1 MAPGNSLAELQQALG
16 HGFANPTLLR
26 QAVTHASAAGGAGA
40 ASLERLEFLGDRVLG
55 LALAT
60 MLLREFPAEAP
71 GDLARRH
78 AALASGEALAS
89 VGRSIGLHRHLEIQ
103 PGMARDREA
112 LPISVIEDACE
123 AVIGAVYLDAGHDA
137 ACAVIERFW
146 GPMLPGAPP
155 RDAKTALQE
164 WAQARG
170 LPLPAYRMADREG
183 PDHVPVFTVE
193 ARIEG
198 FPEVEAS
205 AGSKRAAERAAA
217 RLLLDLVDDSRR

>member
-1 MAPGNSLAELQQALG
+1 MAAGDALAQLQQALG
-16 HGFANPTLLR
+16 HGFASPALLR
-26 QAVTHASAAGGAGA
+26 QAITHASAAGRAGT

-55 LALAT
+55 LALAA

-78 AALASGEALAS
+78 AALASGEALAA
-89 VGRSIGLHRHLEIQ
+89 VGRSIGLHRHLDIQ
-103 PGMARDREA
+103 PGLARDREA
-112 LPISVIEDACE
+112 IPTSVIEDGCE
-123 AVIGAVYLDAGHDA
+123 ALIGAVYLDAGHDA
-137 ACAVIERFW
+137 ACAVVERFW
-146 GPMLPGAPP
+146 RPMLSGAPP

-170 LPLPAYRMADREG
+170 LPPPAYRTADRGG

-217 RLLLDLVDDSRR
+217 RLLLDLVDDGGG